1 MTIRDAVEDYVKRNH
16 ITKDAF
22 AAEAGISR
30 TAFFAK
36 MRGQF
41 SFTLGEAY
49 AMSRMLGCTM
59 DEFYLM
65 TQAQQATGSAR

>member
-1 MTIRDAVEDYVKRNH
+1 MTQVKEAIRCYMDESGKTCED
-16 ITKDAF
+16 IASDL
-22 AAEAGISR
+22 GIGR
-30 TAFFAK
+30 TSFFNK
-36 MRGQF
+36 LRGQF

-65 TQAQQATGSAR
+65 TQQTTDGLR